1 MAETDWKREAET
13 GILEPKKWEASM
25 ASDLTRIKSYF
36 LAQQRELKSFKDEVA
51 QQKSLYDHLQSK
63 TTQLSLQCELL
74 EETVAECKRDHEREL
89 ALFKESATAR
99 RSEMKAAQETIQ
111 EHSNRLEEEL
121 SSVHQEKA
129 ELMASLADIGES

>member
-1 MAETDWKREAET
+1 MAA
-13 GILEPKKWEASM
+13 
-25 ASDLTRIKSYF
+25 DLTRIKSYF
-36 LAQQRELKSFKDEVA
+36 LAQQRELKSFKDEVI

-74 EETVAECKRDHEREL
+74 EETVAECKRNHEREL
-89 ALFKESATAR
+89 ALFKESAAAR